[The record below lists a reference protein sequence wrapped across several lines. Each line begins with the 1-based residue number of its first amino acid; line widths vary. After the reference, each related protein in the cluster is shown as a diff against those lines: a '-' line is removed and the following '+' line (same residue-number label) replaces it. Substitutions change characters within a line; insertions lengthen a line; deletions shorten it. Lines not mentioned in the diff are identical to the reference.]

1 MDPRA
6 SAFGNRLNM
15 KEELRKLGEGRLCY
29 FAALEG
35 RVVWWAEE
43 QDTGS
48 VQLDVPLRDSPF

>member
-1 MDPRA
+1 
-6 SAFGNRLNM
+6 M